1 MCGLLGLS
9 AGWGAGEGAG
19 TGIVKSES
27 SGEAKRGAVVD
38 QEGQVSGRPSNYGVG
53 HDEVWRWRRRVR
65 G

>member
-1 MCGLLGLS
+1 MRR
-9 AGWGAGEGAG
+9 E
-19 TGIVKSES
+19 
-27 SGEAKRGAVVD
+27 AVVD